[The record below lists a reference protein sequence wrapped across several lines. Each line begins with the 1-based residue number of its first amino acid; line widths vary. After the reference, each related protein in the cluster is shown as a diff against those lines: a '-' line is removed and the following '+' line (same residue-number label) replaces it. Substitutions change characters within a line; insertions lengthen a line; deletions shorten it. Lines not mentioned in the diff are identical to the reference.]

1 MAIDQVKR
9 AVVSGAAIVGKPR
22 AMLTVGPRIYRR
34 RPAVALVRSLAM
46 AALAGL
52 GILVVLPAALAA
64 QAASGL

>member
-9 AVVSGAAIVGKPR
+9 AVDPGSAIVEQR
-22 AMLTVGPRIYRR
+22 RVMMTVGPRIYRR

-52 GILVVLPAALAA
+52 GILVVLPAVIAA